1 MSFRS
6 HDVEAIVGMHGAAA
20 SLRLID
26 DLTVHGFRATPNL
39 VGDRRSFLNEIVEAA
54 AAQIVGDKVEQ
65 AGTATYLRND
75 AV

>member
-1 MSFRS
+1 MGFRS

-26 DLTVHGFRATPNL
+26 DLTAHGFRATPNL
-39 VGDRRSFLNEIVEAA
+39 VGDRPSFLNEIVEAA
-54 AAQIVGDKVEQ
+54 PAQIVGDKVEQ